1 MPGILRNRPRVAV
14 VFAALTLLLA
24 ALAVSL
30 PSPGLTKS
38 TPEAAVSFNEGGG
51 GNEGGGSP
59 ITLLLPEETT
69 IAENN
74 LAQHFL
80 THHNTV
86 TIVED
91 TIAEVF
97 VYKTEFAP
105 GGIPVN
111 DRVDYSISGE
121 DADDFYVEEYQDEDG
136 RYIGAVYNSR
146 VFDFEDENDRT
157 LEFRFKALFR
167 TFIVFTNVTVRVEEK
182 PESPQ
187 SPKPEPTPT
196 PTEKPGKPRN
206 LSVVPGSG
214 SLTAT
219 WDPPAAGG
227 AASGYNVEYRA
238 AGVGNNWARIMS
250 NGVATSIGISGL
262 ERSGYLVR
270 VQAVNEIGAS
280 GWARQRTS
288 GPGAAEPPGEPQNLS
303 LAPGDGSLTATWDP
317 PADGGAA
324 SGYTVEYRPVGGGNW
339 WRRVVYNGAATSVEI
354 TGLEPGSY
362 LVRVQAL
369 NEIGASGWARQRT
382 PEPTPPEP
390 TEAPGRP
397 QNMSVVPGTGSLTV
411 TWDPPVSGGA
421 ASGYNVDYR
430 FAGGGNRWVRVR
442 ANADVTS
449 VEITGLEPDLYVV
462 RVRAVNEIG
471 ESRRALK
478 RVEVGP

>member
-1 MPGILRNRPRVAV
+1 MPGILRNRPRVAMI
-14 VFAALTLLLA
+14 FAALTLLIA

-30 PSPGLTKS
+30 PSPGFAKS
-38 TPEAAVSFNEGGG
+38 APEAVAPFNE
-51 GNEGGGSP
+51 GGSP
-59 ITLLLPEETT
+59 ITLLSPEKATLDGN
-69 IAENN
+69 IP
-74 LAQHFL
+74 AQPL
-80 THHNTV
+80 TYHNTV

-91 TIAEVF
+91 TIAEIY
-97 VYKTEFAP
+97 VYKTKFAP
-105 GGIPVN
+105 VSIPGIT

-121 DADDFYVEEYQDEDG
+121 DADDFYLQEYRDEDG
-136 RYIGAVYNSR
+136 RYVGAVYNSR
-146 VFDFEDENDRT
+146 VFDFEDENDRI
-157 LEFRFKALFR
+157 LKFRFQALFG
-167 TFIVFTNVTVRVEEK
+167 TDVVFANVTVRVEEK
-182 PESPQ
+182 PEPMSEQ
-187 SPKPEPTPT
+187 AQAGVS
-196 PTEKPGKPRN
+196 EKPGKPQN

-219 WDPPAAGG
+219 WDPPADGG

-238 AGVGNNWARIMS
+238 AGAGNQWVRVMS
-250 NGVATSIGISGL
+250 NGGATGFGISGL
-262 ERSGYLVR
+262 EPSGYLFR

-303 LAPGDGSLTATWDP
+303 LAPGNGSLTATWDP

-324 SGYTVEYRPVGGGNW
+324 SGYTVEYRPVGGGNR
-339 WRRVVYNGAATSVEI
+339 WRRVVYNRAATSFEI

-382 PEPTPPEP
+382 PEPTLPEP

-397 QNMSVVPGTGSLTV
+397 RNMAVAPGAGSLTV
-411 TWDPPVSGGA
+411 TWNPPVSGGA

-430 FAGGGNRWVRVR
+430 FAGGGNQWVSVR
-442 ANADVTS
+442 SNADVTS

-478 RVEVGP
+478 RVEVR

>member
-1 MPGILRNRPRVAV
+1 MPGILRNRPRVTM

-30 PSPGLTKS
+30 PSPGFAKS
-38 TPEAAVSFNEGGG
+38 ATFDENV
-51 GNEGGGSP
+51 
-59 ITLLLPEETT
+59 TLD
-69 IAENN
+69 ENT
-74 LAQHFL
+74 LAQWEHDVL
-80 THHNTV
+80 
-86 TIVED
+86 
-91 TIAEVF
+91 
-97 VYKTEFAP
+97 YKTFTIDENTLAKILEYRYTPAP
-105 GGIPVN
+105 GSVP
-111 DRVDYSISGE
+111 DEFEYSLDGE
-121 DADDFYVEEYQDEDG
+121 DADDFYIHKYHKNGSYFGD
-136 RYIGAVYNSR
+136 IYNSR
-146 VFDFEDENDRT
+146 RFDFEDEDDKT
-157 LEFRFKALFR
+157 LEF
-167 TFIVFTNVTVRVEEK
+167 TFIARFERRNGFVNSTTIHYTVMVK
-182 PESPQ
+182 DKSESPQ
-187 SPKPEPTPT
+187 APTPDPTPT
-196 PTEKPGKPRN
+196 PTEKPGKPQN

-219 WDPPAAGG
+219 WDPPADGG

-238 AGVGNNWARIMS
+238 AGAGNQWVRVMS
-250 NGVATSIGISGL
+250 NGGATGIGVSGL
-262 ERSGYLVR
+262 EPSGYLFR

-303 LAPGDGSLTATWDP
+303 LTPGDGRLTATWDP

-324 SGYTVEYRPVGGGNW
+324 SGYTVDYRPAGGGNRW
-339 WRRVVYNGAATSVEI
+339 ARVRYNGAATSIEI

-362 LVRVQAL
+362 LVRVQAI

-390 TEAPGRP
+390 TEAPGMP
-397 QNMSVVPGTGSLTV
+397 QNMSVAPGSGSLTV

-430 FAGGGNRWVRVR
+430 FAGGGNRWVSVR
-442 ANADVTS
+442 ANANVTS
-449 VEITGLEPDLYVV
+449 VEITGLEPDGYVV

-478 RVEVGP
+478 RVEVR

>member
-1 MPGILRNRPRVAV
+1 MPGILRNRPRVAM

-30 PSPGLTKS
+30 PSPGFAKS
-38 TPEAAVSFNEGGG
+38 APEAAVSFNEGGG
-51 GNEGGGSP
+51 SP
-59 ITLLLPEETT
+59 ITLLPPEEAT
-69 IAENN
+69 IGENN
-74 LAQHFL
+74 LAHYVIY
-80 THHNTV
+80 HNTV
-86 TIVED
+86 TI
-91 TIAEVF
+91 AENTTAKIYE
-97 VYKTEFAP
+97 YKSTP
-105 GGIPVN
+105 IPGIPVTI
-111 DRVDYSISGE
+111 DYLLTGE
-121 DADDFYVEEYQDEDG
+121 DADDFYIHEYHNNG
-136 RYIGAVYNSR
+136 SYFGAVYNSQ
-146 VFDFEDENDRT
+146 VFDFEDEDDKT
-157 LEFRFKALFR
+157 LEFTFR
-167 TFIVFTNVTVRVEEK
+167 ILGRVSFVYVHLKVIVTDQ

-187 SPKPEPTPT
+187 SPTPDPTPTLT
-196 PTEKPGKPRN
+196 PTEKPGKPQN
-206 LSVVPGSG
+206 LSVAASAG

-238 AGVGNNWARIMS
+238 AGAGNQWVRVMS
-250 NGVATSIGISGL
+250 NGGATGIGVSGL
-262 ERSGYLVR
+262 EPSGYLFR
-270 VQAVNEIGAS
+270 VQAVNELGAS

-288 GPGAAEPPGEPQNLS
+288 APTPPEPEEAPGEPQNLS
-303 LAPGDGSLTATWDP
+303 LVPGDGSLTATWDP
-317 PADGGAA
+317 PSDGGAA
-324 SGYTVEYRPVGGGNW
+324 SGYTVEYRPAGGGNRW
-339 WRRVVYNGAATSVEI
+339 ARVRYNGAATSIEI

-362 LVRVQAL
+362 LVRVQAI

-397 QNMSVVPGTGSLTV
+397 QNMAVAPGAGTLTV

-430 FAGGGNRWVRVR
+430 FAGGGNRWVSVR

-478 RVEVGP
+478 RVEVR